1 MAVSIQDLIASKTK
15 EMSAKKSRA
24 STLKPAAGKHTYRI
38 LPSWR
43 GGEEMQFWHDFSMH
57 FIKTAESG
65 TKPAAVYICAEKTYG
80 KECEV
85 CAAIKK
91 SMAVSVDDD
100 MTKRLK
106 EALSAQRY
114 LLNVLHLTGPE
125 PEKVQVLEV
134 GQGVFESVC
143 GLISEYGDIT
153 DPTDAGTNVIIQREG
168 TGLDTKYTVLPAAKK
183 TSVPK
188 KCLGDALI
196 NLDEFV
202 AQENP
207 AGETKALTAVGTII
221 GLLPAASKPGVGSKG
236 SHPALSALSDDAEDA
251 DFTDLTADSSK
262 GKADESLDDLDDL
275 DSLLEEDA

>member
-1 MAVSIQDLIASKTK
+1 MAAVSIQDLIASKTK
-15 EMSAKKSRA
+15 EMSAKKMRSA
-24 STLKPAAGKHTYRI
+24 TLKPASGKHSYRI

-65 TKPAAVYICAEKTYG
+65 AKPAAVYICTEKTYG

-106 EALSAQRY
+106 DALSAQRY

-134 GQGVFESVC
+134 GQGVFESIC

-153 DPTDAGTNVIIQREG
+153 DPSDAGTNIIINREG

-207 AGETKALTAVGTII
+207 TGETKALTAVGTII
-221 GLLPAASKPGVGSKG
+221 GLSLDASSKPTGVKKG
-236 SHPALSALSDDAEDA
+236 SHPALADLNDAEDA
-251 DFTDLTADSSK
+251 DFEPVGSK
-262 GKADESLDDLDDL
+262 PVVDDGLDDLDDL